1 MVRMKLT
8 IRKHAR
14 APSCRNDVPTEYH
27 SDGQDVGYFPM
38 TLWTVLLVLGASE
51 TLLFIETPRLLRG
64 NSYLWRVCVV
74 IYKRPMTDCIRCIR
88 VTPTFCR
95 NKTFCANRST
105 YKIIVLV
112 KNFPKINL
120 A

>member
-1 MVRMKLT
+1 MK
-8 IRKHAR
+8 
-14 APSCRNDVPTEYH
+14 
-27 SDGQDVGYFPM
+27 QDVEEYVALCDTCQRVKAEHHRPVG
-38 TLWTVLLVLGASE
+38 LLQPLKNPE
-51 TLLFIETPRLLRG
+51 
-64 NSYLWRVCVV
+64 WKC
-74 IYKRPMTDCIRCIR
+74 
-88 VTPTFCR
+88 VTPTFCKK

>member
-51 TLLFIETPRLLRG
+51 TPLFIETPSLLRG

-88 VTPTFCR
+88 QVVEDPTPRWTFKAGMR
-95 NKTFCANRST
+95 EAAREA
-105 YKIIVLV
+105 
-112 KNFPKINL
+112 L
-120 A
+120 AIL

>member
-1 MVRMKLT
+1 VPPRVRYGMTCVL
-8 IRKHAR
+8 IRYAIGCAVLR
-14 APSCRNDVPTEYH
+14 LVEIAPILVISLYDILCELSKSH
-27 SDGQDVGYFPM
+27 GAKGA
-38 TLWTVLLVLGASE
+38 TVCS
-51 TLLFIETPRLLRG
+51 
-64 NSYLWRVCVV
+64 
-74 IYKRPMTDCIRCIR
+74 
-88 VTPTFCR
+88 VTPTFCKK